1 MRDVNRTTVD
11 GRYVLSRP
19 VGGGA
24 TAEVFLAHDGVLDRD
39 VALKILRNQY
49 ANDGEFVE
57 RFRREARSAASL
69 SHPNIV
75 PVYDRGDTEDGSSYI
90 AMEYVPGGTLKE
102 RLDERG
108 PIEPDRALAATA
120 QVAEALGAAHAKGV
134 IHRDIKPQNILLTE
148 TGHLKVADFGIARAA
163 SAATISAT
171 NAVFGTAGCLARS
184 DERRAG

>member
-24 TAEVFLAHDGVLDRD
+24 MAEVFLAHDGVLDRD

-75 PVYDRGDTEDGSSYI
+75 PVYDRGDTEDGFSYI

-102 RLDERG
+102 RITQDGPLDARV
-108 PIEPDRALAATA
+108 AASFGY
-120 QVAEALGAAHAKGV
+120 QVAGPWG
-134 IHRDIKPQNILLTE
+134 PPTP
-148 TGHLKVADFGIARAA
+148 RA
-163 SAATISAT
+163 
-171 NAVFGTAGCLARS
+171 
-184 DERRAG
+184 

>member
-24 TAEVFLAHDGVLDRD
+24 TAEVFLAHDGVLARD

-75 PVYDRGDTEDGSSYI
+75 PVHDRGATEDGSAST
-90 AMEYVPGGTLKE
+90 ANGETPGG
-102 RLDERG
+102 
-108 PIEPDRALAATA
+108 PA
-120 QVAEALGAAHAKGV
+120 
-134 IHRDIKPQNILLTE
+134 
-148 TGHLKVADFGIARAA
+148 
-163 SAATISAT
+163 
-171 NAVFGTAGCLARS
+171 
-184 DERRAG
+184 